1 MNQTNLWTNRC
12 RNNQSRNNEQAT
24 SKKAWN
30 GLKNMSG
37 LAKLKI
43 SYYDPISEEE
53 QTTLTNFIN
62 TFYTRSYSYTPPD
75 DASVPDSAS
84 VSDTASVHN
93 AASAP
98 DVAPVPDSES
108 SVNTTVPDA
117 AVDGC
122 SYLTCFLWSNW
133 DNYGR
138 SYKAVLQMQSRPAI
152 RQRS

>member
-1 MNQTNLWTNRC
+1 
-12 RNNQSRNNEQAT
+12 
-24 SKKAWN
+24 
-30 GLKNMSG
+30 MSG
-37 LAKLKI
+37 LAKLKN

-53 QTTLTNFIN
+53 QTSLANSMN
-62 TFYTRSYSYTPPD
+62 TFYTRFYSYTPPD

-117 AVDGC
+117 AVDVPTSPAFC
-122 SYLTCFLWSNW
+122 DPTEITMEEVIKQF
-133 DNYGR
+133 
-138 SYKAVLQMQSRPAI
+138 SRCKVGQPSGKGV
-152 RQRS
+152 RF

>member
-1 MNQTNLWTNRC
+1 
-12 RNNQSRNNEQAT
+12 
-24 SKKAWN
+24 
-30 GLKNMSG
+30 MSG

-75 DASVPDSAS
+75 DASVPDSAT

-98 DVAPVPDSES
+98 DVAPVPDSEY
-108 SVNTTVPDA
+108 SVNTTVTDA
-117 AVDGC
+117 AEDV
-122 SYLTCFLWSNW
+122 STLP
-133 DNYGR
+133 
-138 SYKAVLQMQSRPAI
+138 AVCDPTETTMEEVI
-152 RQRS
+152 RQFSR